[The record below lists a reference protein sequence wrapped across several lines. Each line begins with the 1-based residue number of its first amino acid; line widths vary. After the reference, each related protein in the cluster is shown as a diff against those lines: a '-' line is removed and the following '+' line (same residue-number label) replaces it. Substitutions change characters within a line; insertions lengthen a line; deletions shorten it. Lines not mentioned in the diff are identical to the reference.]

1 MKNRKHIK
9 TFENKTSELN
19 ISDVSD
25 MLKNYQGVIFV
36 VYNKEGNDIIGVG
49 SDYENASKIWK
60 QKYPN
65 DEFSLY
71 RCVEMQL
78 NKLKIH

>member
-1 MKNRKHIK
+1 MGKNIQS
-9 TFENKTSELN
+9 FEEHSKNEKLDLSG
-19 ISDVSD
+19 VSD

-36 VYNKEGNDIIGVG
+36 VYNKEGNDVIGVG

-71 RCVEMQL
+71 RCVEIQM